1 MQAVHS
7 IMTTT
12 DAKREQ
18 TSQKGPGS
26 RENLDEDKLWDTI
39 ADELLHRGY
48 DTLEET
54 LRESYKT
61 LAAGTG
67 PRIQAEARDANDTD
81 GSASQLNADQQ
92 KALEDTFE
100 GKDAVETLN
109 NAMST
114 LRDSEERF
122 ADVVQMAIAERA
134 SDRESVPADK
144 ARSKRS
150 SEKFQKKME
159 KKDPEQKKP
168 HILVEMAK
176 TKETSKEAQSALD
189 ETARAIIAEHFSNA
203 CNSARHIELLATY
216 LYARELKIWEDTS
229 EWDGIRR
236 IIKASRDSF
245 EGVRQQ
251 LRDGT
256 DDETDQLV
264 HLIMCLCDSIDP
276 AMSVESGLNCSC
288 PVTMQKYATEIRESS
303 GPIEPELL
311 QRMQKASSVPR
322 GCLKFVQDRA
332 AIDCAYF
339 GAVALVSD
347 AVIAYIVDDEDA
359 DSTFAKVDVDLRAA
373 ESAIEGDVYESEL
386 RSHRL
391 GLESLRDAWPRIFV
405 NEGKTI
411 YCFPFALPWVDPST
425 LIKAARE
432 CDTDDRWE
440 FGGLE
445 ADLSELEL
453 TDMWDGQAGTDDQ
466 LFTGVKFKFSKE
478 NDPKVRTVAQDI
490 HPSSSPELSYSLE
503 IRLSRLGNHYLRF
516 ESPLKNCTIHELNQ
530 AMRRAMQQMGDET
543 VSFAEL
549 KKSRLYDLAEEM
561 IDSLVDHLVSHINQA
576 DPGVEIKSGHLEQAG
591 HSEKT
596 ETKPTE
602 TLPPRKALP
611 HVIVT
616 ARELSLQARGQGAD
630 DGTLQD
636 LSIDEL
642 RAHDAKGMTLLV
654 QPVRHAAAILE
665 EWSRY
670 SLPDLDDDNAMQPM
684 SFVGNFAYRTTNTTF
699 GLLRGTPAFLIV
711 EHEEAAEF
719 VASLPILLES
729 WMSQIRQETENLHV
743 GATTKELRA
752 RQLELRELLTK
763 AKMILA
769 QIHSPDLCL
778 TAVHRKYLDQMFAI
792 AGIERLEGELQS
804 HFDVLNAHLDAL
816 AAQAETREQER
827 VENQTFYLSAGAV
840 LVGVPSVAA
849 LVTLFDQGERYKGGV
864 LTLESFVLFGLLI
877 FAFIVVSTLP
887 GARAGTEAIRRRVG
901 GWLRAPYAAVKQRMA
916 ERSRARSSDLVAA
929 VETSTGEEG

>member
-1 MQAVHS
+1 
-7 IMTTT
+7 MTTT
-12 DAKREQ
+12 DAKREP
-18 TSQKGPGS
+18 TSLNGPGS
-26 RENLDEDKLWDTI
+26 REDPDEDKLWDTI
-39 ADELLHRGY
+39 AGELLHRGY

-54 LRESYKT
+54 LRQSYKT
-61 LAAGTG
+61 FTAGTG
-67 PRIQAEARDANDTD
+67 PRKKAETGAATETD
-81 GSASQLNADQQ
+81 GSASQLNADQR
-92 KALEDTFE
+92 KALEGTFE

-109 NAMST
+109 NAITT
-114 LRDSEERF
+114 LCDPEERF
-122 ADVVQMAIAERA
+122 ADLVKMAMAERA
-134 SDRESVPADK
+134 HDRESDPADK

-159 KKDPEQKKP
+159 NKDPQLKNLG
-168 HILVEMAK
+168 ILVDLEEHE
-176 TKETSKEAQSALD
+176 ETSKAALNVLG
-189 ETARAIIAEHFSNA
+189 ERAREIVAEHFSSA
-203 CNSARHIELLATY
+203 CNSSRHIELLATY

-229 EWDGIRR
+229 DWDGIRQ
-236 IIKASRDSF
+236 IIQASRDSF

-251 LRDGT
+251 LRDRT

-264 HLIMCLCDSIDP
+264 HLIMCLSNSIDP

-288 PVTMQKYATEIRESS
+288 PLTMQKYATEIRESS
-303 GPIEPELL
+303 GPIEAKLL
-311 QRMQKASSVPR
+311 QRMQKASSVSR

-339 GAVALVSD
+339 GAVARVSD
-347 AVIAYIVDDEDA
+347 AVIAYIADDEDA
-359 DSTFAKVDVDLRAA
+359 DSTFAKVDVEVRAA

-391 GLESLRDAWPRIFV
+391 GLESLRDAWPRLFV
-405 NEGKTI
+405 DEGKTI
-411 YCFPFALPWVDPST
+411 YCFPFALPGVDPST
-425 LIKAARE
+425 LIKAAWE
-432 CDTDDRWE
+432 CDGGDRWE

-453 TDMWDGQAGTDDQ
+453 TDMWDGQAGSDDR
-466 LFTGVKFKFSKE
+466 FTGVKFKFSKE
-478 NDPKVRTVAQDI
+478 NDPKVRPVARDI
-490 HPSSSPELSYSLE
+490 LQQQGDLSFSLE

-516 ESPLKNCTIHELNQ
+516 ESPLKDCSIHELNQ

-549 KKSRLYDLAEEM
+549 KKARLYDLAEEM
-561 IDSLVDHLVSHINQA
+561 IDSLVDHLVAHINQG
-576 DPGVEIKSGHLEQAG
+576 DPGVETEPG
-591 HSEKT
+591 HSEQTDASEQT
-596 ETKPTE
+596 EGKPIE
-602 TLPPRKALP
+602 TFPPRKALP

-616 ARELSLQARGQGAD
+616 ARELSLEPRGQCAD
-630 DGTLQD
+630 DETLKD

-642 RAHDAKGMTLLV
+642 RAHDAKGVTLLV

-699 GLLRGTPAFLIV
+699 GLLRGTPEFLIV

-729 WMSQIRQETENLHV
+729 WMSQIRQETKNLHD
-743 GATTKELRA
+743 GATTKELRD

-763 AKMILA
+763 AKMTLA
-769 QIHSPDLCL
+769 QIRSPDLCL
-778 TAVHRKYLDQMFAI
+778 TAVHRKYLDQMFAV
-792 AGIERLEGELQS
+792 AGIERLERELQS

-827 VENQTFYLSAGAV
+827 VDNQTFYLSAGAV

-849 LVTLFDQGERYKGGV
+849 LFTLLDQGERYKGGV
-864 LTLESFVLFGLLI
+864 LTLESLVLFGILIVVLI
-877 FAFIVVSTLP
+877 FVSRLP

-901 GWLRAPYAAVKQRMA
+901 GWLRAPYAAVKRRMP
-916 ERSRARSSDLVAA
+916 ERKARSSDLVPA
-929 VETSTGEEG
+929 VETFTGEEG